1 MHPMSILRSVFS
13 TLFSRTF
20 RIGVL
25 TGLILGAG
33 GLFLFAR
40 VYMQFAGTPDRGP
53 EFSVPDVSVE
63 DIHTVRDTIP
73 NDWSLYSVEDGGEM
87 QFGALTDDPVLL
99 NVWATW
105 CDPCTA
111 QRPALQ
117 TVRDSMASVVTVI
130 FVSPEPRSTVRD
142 HIDSN
147 ESVDGAYVADHFPSG
162 LQGDVVP
169 RTYVVR
175 AGGEVVSL
183 YVGPRDWDDEVMYQ
197 MIDRLQTTVAEADV
211 VPPSP
216 Y

>member
-1 MHPMSILRSVFS
+1 MHPMSIPRAVVSS
-13 TLFSRTF
+13 LFSRTF
-20 RIGVL
+20 GIGVL

-40 VYMQFAGTPDRGP
+40 VYMQFAGAPDRGP

-73 NDWSLYSVEDGGEM
+73 NDWSLYSVEDAVEM
-87 QFGALTDDPVLL
+87 PFGALTDGPVLI

-111 QRPALQ
+111 QRPALR
-117 TVRDSMASVVTVI
+117 TVQDSMASDVTVI

-142 HIDSN
+142 YIDSN
-147 ESVDGAYVADHFPSG
+147 ESLDGAYVAEHFPSG

-175 AGGEVVSL
+175 AGGKVVSQ
-183 YVGPRDWDDEVMYQ
+183 YVGPRDWDHEVVYQ
-197 MIDRLQTTVAEADV
+197 IIDRLRTTVAEADV
-211 VPPSP
+211 VQPFPE
-216 Y
+216 